1 MNKIIFSIIFIAFT
15 TTALA
20 ETAQLGENQ
29 APPKKTTAGGCAY
42 ARAKKNI
49 ALSSTAT
56 KTETRKSK
64 TMEIG
69 N

>member
-29 APPKKTTAGGCAY
+29 APPQKTTAGGCAF
-42 ARAKKNI
+42 ARVKKNVT
-49 ALSSTAT
+49 LSSTST
-56 KTETRKSK
+56 KTETKKSK
-64 TMEIG
+64 TMDIG